1 MLEGSA
7 LLRETG
13 SGELVQHNRCNQPG
27 GADDAQQLQQG
38 EGLTGCGGDLL
49 RIHGAVLKS
58 RKKRN
63 GTRVDVRRISIGANP
78 RVSDAIIAAR
88 TA

>member
-1 MLEGSA
+1 MGSDK
-7 LLRETG
+7 
-13 SGELVQHNRCNQPG
+13 LVQYDRCDQPG

-49 RIHGAVLKS
+49 RSHGAILKS

-78 RVSDAIIAAR
+78 CVSDAIIAAR
-88 TA
+88 MA